1 MNFKLHNKI
10 TVNNKNKITN
20 MDIIKVVD
28 DIIYF
33 EDRDSIGLMDNGCN
47 IEANKY
53 DKIYDFSGGVAK
65 TKKNNLF
72 GVIDKS
78 GKEILKPLYRELK
91 IYTDLNICICYIG
104 NTFKVFNLL
113 GELLYEEDNAKKYYN
128 QHYIDNYL
136 EIINYKNK
144 IFIFNNE
151 GKIILKA
158 KLKDSFYIDSING
171 YLLVKSGDS
180 KTIVYDK
187 QGILVY
193 TAYFSKVI
201 GINDDKIYLSKYVN
215 EVQVVDLR
223 TNESKF
229 ICDTFDY
236 TFIDI
241 QENKY
246 LIFKKKSNNSYVIYD
261 DGKYIEIPNDTNDKS
276 IKIRGNRIITSNS
289 NISRL
294 RDFNGNV
301 LLLSDSNLEFIT
313 DEYIGRNTSIVG
325 GIYSGIYDKFGKTII
340 YPIYNHVDLIDD
352 TVFLA
357 SKGDLD
363 IIFNKEGKEIYRA
376 SNDISVQ
383 VKDDLILIDDNN
395 QNLEID
401 IYGNIL
407 IDKVDDKIWL
417 LSDKRVIVD
426 NYLIDFKDEYNDF
439 KIDYQLIFK
448 ISNREYIYSSDS
460 PSARNR
466 KIEQIE
472 KEIEKIFFN
481 DEYIDLTPVYELSLK
496 IDEHCFSATFRT
508 KEKLDECIKQI
519 EEIETNYKKREIEL
533 NQKLELLKNEIDNT
547 GKEKIKEINRII
559 K

>member
-1 MNFKLHNKI
+1 MNFKLNNKI
-10 TVNNKNKITN
+10 MVNNKNKITHK
-20 MDIIKVVD
+20 DIINVVD

-33 EDRDSIGLMDNGCN
+33 EDRDSIGLMDNGHN
-47 IEANKY
+47 IETNKY
-53 DKIYDFSGGVAK
+53 DKIYDFSVGVAK
-65 TKKNNLF
+65 TIKNNLF
-72 GVIDKS
+72 GLIDKS
-78 GKEILKPLYRELK
+78 GKEILKPLYRQLK
-91 IYTDLNICICYIG
+91 IYTDLNICTCIRG
-104 NTFKVFNLL
+104 DTFKVFNLL
-113 GELLYEEDNAKKYYN
+113 GELLYEEDNAQNYYEQYSIN
-128 QHYIDNYL
+128 NYL

-144 IFIFNNE
+144 IFIFNDE

-171 YLLVKSGDS
+171 YLLVKSGNS
-180 KTIVYDK
+180 KTKVYDK
-187 QGILVY
+187 QGILIY

-201 GINDDKIYLSKYVN
+201 GINDDKIYLKSKYGN
-215 EVQVVDLR
+215 EVQVVNLR

-229 ICDTFDY
+229 ICDKDDY
-236 TFIDI
+236 TFINI

-301 LLLSDSNLEFIT
+301 LLLRDSNLEFIT

-325 GIYSGIYDKFGKTII
+325 GIYSGIYDKFGNTII

-357 SKGDLD
+357 KKGDLD
-363 IIFNKEGKEIYRA
+363 IILNKEGKEIYRA

-383 VKDDLILIDDNN
+383 VKDGLILIDDNN
-395 QNLEID
+395 QNLVID
-401 IYGNIL
+401 ISGNIL

-426 NYLIDFKDEYNDF
+426 NYLIDYKDEYNDI

-460 PSARNR
+460 PSARNK

-481 DEYIDLTPVYELSLK
+481 DEY
-496 IDEHCFSATFRT
+496 
-508 KEKLDECIKQI
+508 KLEGNKKV
-519 EEIETNYKKREIEL
+519 YKKI
-533 NQKLELLKNEIDNT
+533 
-547 GKEKIKEINRII
+547 
-559 K
+559 

>member
-1 MNFKLHNKI
+1 MNFKLNNKI
-10 TVNNKNKITN
+10 IVNNKNKITHKA
-20 MDIIKVVD
+20 IIKVVD

-47 IEANKY
+47 IETNKY
-53 DKIYDFSGGVAK
+53 DKIYDFTGGVAK
-65 TKKNNLF
+65 TIKNNLF

-78 GKEILKPLYRELK
+78 GKEILKPLYRQLK
-91 IYTDLNICICYIG
+91 IYTDLNICTCYIG

-113 GELLYEEDNAKKYYN
+113 GELLYEEDNGKKYYN
-128 QHYIDNYL
+128 LYHIDNFL
-136 EIINYKNK
+136 EILNNKNE
-144 IFIFNNE
+144 IFVFNDE
-151 GKIILKA
+151 GKKILKT
-158 KLKDSFYIDSING
+158 KMKKNSHIDSING

-187 QGILVY
+187 QGILIY

-201 GINDDKIYLSKYVN
+201 GINDDNIYIKSNHEN
-215 EVQVVDLR
+215 EIRVVDLK
-223 TNESKF
+223 TNKSKF
-229 ICDTFDY
+229 ICDKDDY

-276 IKIRGNRIITSNS
+276 IKIKGNRIITSNS

-301 LLLSDSNLEFIT
+301 LLLSEPNLEFIT
-313 DEYIGRNTSIVG
+313 DKYIGRNTSIVG

-363 IIFNKEGKEIYRA
+363 IILNKEGKEIYRA
-376 SNDISVQ
+376 SNDIAVQ

-395 QNLEID
+395 QNLVID

-417 LSDKRVIVD
+417 LCDKRVIVD
-426 NYLIDFKDEYNDF
+426 NYLIDLKDEYNDI

-448 ISNREYIYSSDS
+448 ISNREYIYSSDL
-460 PSARNR
+460 PSVRNK

-481 DEYIDLTPVYELSLK
+481 DEY
-496 IDEHCFSATFRT
+496 
-508 KEKLDECIKQI
+508 KLEGNKKV
-519 EEIETNYKKREIEL
+519 YKKI
-533 NQKLELLKNEIDNT
+533 
-547 GKEKIKEINRII
+547 
-559 K
+559 